1 MYTCVVLSSTH
12 TRHTSPSHPSK
23 GIAAAVALLPG
34 ARVAVGVH
42 GANLANAVF
51 CGEGAALVEIALWE
65 PEVLQRRARM
75 SVFVLLPDP
84 PSRAQRAACLLAV

>member
-1 MYTCVVLSSTH
+1 MRRHLIDTH
-12 TRHTSPSHPSK
+12 TILPVPINPST

-42 GANLANAVF
+42 GANVANAVF

-65 PEVLQRRARM
+65 PEVFQRNACM
-75 SVFVLLPDP
+75 SVPCL
-84 PSRAQRAACLLAV
+84 AA